1 MSQTSAEM
9 RFRGAECLVLGAGG
23 FIGAHLCAAL
33 LGRGAAVRGYGRR
46 QHHPEAIGGVRWLSG
61 DVADRVALA
70 RAVEGCDYVFH
81 LIAGSTPESSNKDP
95 AGDLSSSV
103 GPTLHL
109 LDICREAGVRKLVF
123 TSSGGTVYGIPGH
136 VPIPETAP
144 TDPIS
149 AYGIGKLAIEK
160 YLALYHRLHG
170 LDYAILRISNAFGPY
185 QDPDRRQ
192 GVIPAMAHSLL
203 LGRAAEIW
211 GDGQVVR
218 DYLFA
223 PDVCDA
229 ILAAAKPA
237 EADGSRLFNVGSGIG
252 RSLVDVLDDLGSVL
266 GIASPPRIHRA
277 ARAADVPINILDV
290 GLIRR
295 ELGWAPRT
303 EWFDA
308 LRATIAWLS
317 DRHASANVIR

>member
-1 MSQTSAEM
+1 MSRAGAEVEL
-9 RFRGAECLVLGAGG
+9 RGAESLVLGAGG

-33 LGRGAAVRGYGRR
+33 LAKGAVVRGYGRR
-46 QHHPEAIGGVRWLSG
+46 QHYPEAIDGVRWLPG

-70 RAVEGCDYVFH
+70 RAVEGCDLVFH
-81 LIAGSTPESSNKDP
+81 LVAGSTPESSNKDLV
-95 AGDLSSSV
+95 GDLSSGV
-103 GPTLHL
+103 APTLHL

-123 TSSGGTVYGIPGH
+123 TSSGGTVYGIPNRI
-136 VPIPETAP
+136 PIDETAP

-170 LDYAILRISNAFGPY
+170 LDYTVLRIANAFGPY

-192 GVIPAMAHSLL
+192 GVIPAMANALL
-203 LGRAAEIW
+203 RGRPAEIW

-229 ILAAAKPA
+229 ILAAAEPA
-237 EADGSRLFNVGSGIG
+237 FDGRSHVFNVGSGIG
-252 RSLVDVLDDLGSVL
+252 RSVTEVLDDLGSVL
-266 GIASPPRIHRA
+266 DIASPPRVHRA
-277 ARAADVPINILDV
+277 ARAADVAVNVLDV
-290 GLIRR
+290 GRIRR

-303 EWFDA
+303 EWFEA
-308 LRATIAWLS
+308 LRATVAWLS
-317 DRHASANVIR
+317 DRRASAGFTR